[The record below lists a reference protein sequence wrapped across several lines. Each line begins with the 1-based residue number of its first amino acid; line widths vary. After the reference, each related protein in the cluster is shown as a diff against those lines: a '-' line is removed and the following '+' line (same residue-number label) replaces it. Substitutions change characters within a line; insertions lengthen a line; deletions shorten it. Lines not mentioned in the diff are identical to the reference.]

1 MCSDL
6 LPGFVGS
13 RKNSSELQRAA
24 ISDSS
29 CSAGAGCAVKWGEN
43 ATAGE
48 IVTLVM
54 SAWRKPE
61 RWLLVALIFS
71 RSFQSETSHFFVLLF
86 EEEGGSSLQCLL

>member
-1 MCSDL
+1 MRRFL
-6 LPGFVGS
+6 TAL
-13 RKNSSELQRAA
+13 AA
-24 ISDSS
+24 L
-29 CSAGAGCAVKWGEN
+29 GLVVQPCAVKWGEN